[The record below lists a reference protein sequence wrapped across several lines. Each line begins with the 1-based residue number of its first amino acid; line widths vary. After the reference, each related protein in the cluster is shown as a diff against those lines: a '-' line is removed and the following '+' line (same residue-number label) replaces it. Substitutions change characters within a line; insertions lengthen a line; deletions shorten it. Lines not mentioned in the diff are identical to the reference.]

1 MLGGMSP
8 AQTRQ
13 GILQLLS
20 PAVGHLQK
28 SGRVRLKGAS
38 RNSRPWLASVLSR
51 LSDEPLLWIV
61 ENEPA
66 AEEACR
72 AAEFFLGASDRDP
85 ADPFTQ
91 KIHHF
96 PLHQTHPYDEVSPD
110 RFILADRL
118 SVLFRLK
125 HAEPPDLLVCSVPSL
140 MRLTLPPGALDAASQ
155 LVVAGQELDR
165 SELAAGLVQSGYL
178 HVPLVEDPGSFA
190 IRGGIIDVYTP
201 LLPLPVRIELLG
213 DEVESIRSFDPQ
225 TQRTVARLDGVFL
238 GPVREIIPDDDSRR
252 RALDSVSRVAD
263 ELDLPSSR
271 LVPFKRSLREGV
283 WFFGIESLL
292 PAFYQSL
299 ASVFDY
305 LGGRARVLLDDAGA
319 VFSAAEQVWQHAVT
333 AHEESTSSGN
343 LAFPPASMLLT
354 PEELKSNI
362 DALQYVAMGLSEDQI
377 PEVTLDCEDVSGLRE
392 RTGPEREGA
401 DPFSPTV
408 ELLNRWRQAGVF
420 PVVAASR
427 PVRAREFAGML
438 RRRNIPAR
446 VESRKFDPAWVEKR
460 RDPDHVLIVD
470 GDLTGGFACP
480 PAGVGF
486 LPDAEVFGRPVR
498 RERRIRTGVEL
509 AALKP
514 GDLVVHVDFGIGRF
528 DGLTKLEVA
537 GSEGDYLL
545 LEYRGNDRLY
555 LPVTR
560 MNLIE
565 RYSGPEGRRPPLCK
579 LGGKGWDRTKQ
590 KVHQEL
596 LEIADQLIRLHAARR
611 ARPGLAAELPGEDY
625 RSLEASFRYEETE
638 DQQRA
643 IQEVV
648 EDLTSQRAM
657 DRLVCGDVGFG
668 KTEVAVRAAYLQAL
682 SGRQTAVLVPTTV
695 LGLQHLET
703 FHTRLG
709 AKAVRVE
716 MLSRLVKTAR
726 QKSILADLADGR
738 VDVLIGTHRLL
749 GKDVRFKSLG
759 LVVID
764 EEHRFGVRHK
774 EKLKAIRA
782 DVDVLTLT
790 ATPLPRTLQMSLTG
804 LRDISVIRT
813 PPPGRRSI
821 RTLITRFSGRVI
833 EEAVRRELS
842 RGGQVF
848 FLHNWV
854 RSLPAMEKYLRRILP
869 GVRTARAHGKMSER
883 SLERVMT
890 DFIRR
895 EIDVLVCTSI
905 IESGLDIPSA
915 NTIIVNRADHFGL
928 SQLYQIRG
936 RVGRASERAYAYL
949 LIPGLS
955 SITPDA
961 RKRLEALSDF
971 TELGSGYR
979 VAAQDLEIRG
989 AGNLLGKAQS
999 GHIAAVGFELYS
1011 RLLERSVMECRGQ
1024 TSAAGS
1030 DPEISLPVAGF
1041 LPDDYV
1047 TDVDQR
1053 LDLYA
1058 RLSRAQTEEDVFEV
1072 EREIADRYGPEPEEV
1087 RNLCELMA
1095 IKMQL
1100 CLARFSAIE
1109 MKGDALYLRIDPAS
1123 PPEPGGLVHLAK
1135 EQSERVAIDQAGGL
1149 RIRLSSEERKEPL
1162 TAIRMLLARL
1172 LS

>member
-1 MLGGMSP
+1 
-8 AQTRQ
+8 
-13 GILQLLS
+13 
-20 PAVGHLQK
+20 
-28 SGRVRLKGAS
+28 
-38 RNSRPWLASVLSR
+38 
-51 LSDEPLLWIV
+51 
-61 ENEPA
+61 
-66 AEEACR
+66 
-72 AAEFFLGASDRDP
+72 
-85 ADPFTQ
+85 
-91 KIHHF
+91 
-96 PLHQTHPYDEVSPD
+96 
-110 RFILADRL
+110 
-118 SVLFRLK
+118 
-125 HAEPPDLLVCSVPSL
+125 
-140 MRLTLPPGALDAASQ
+140 
-155 LVVAGQELDR
+155 
-165 SELAAGLVQSGYL
+165 
-178 HVPLVEDPGSFA
+178 
-190 IRGGIIDVYTP
+190 
-201 LLPLPVRIELLG
+201 
-213 DEVESIRSFDPQ
+213 
-225 TQRTVARLDGVFL
+225 
-238 GPVREIIPDDDSRR
+238 
-252 RALDSVSRVAD
+252 
-263 ELDLPSSR
+263 
-271 LVPFKRSLREGV
+271 
-283 WFFGIESLL
+283 
-292 PAFYQSL
+292 
-299 ASVFDY
+299 
-305 LGGRARVLLDDAGA
+305 
-319 VFSAAEQVWQHAVT
+319 
-333 AHEESTSSGN
+333 
-343 LAFPPASMLLT
+343 
-354 PEELKSNI
+354 
-362 DALQYVAMGLSEDQI
+362 
-377 PEVTLDCEDVSGLRE
+377 
-392 RTGPEREGA
+392 
-401 DPFSPTV
+401 
-408 ELLNRWRQAGVF
+408 
-420 PVVAASR
+420 
-427 PVRAREFAGML
+427 
-438 RRRNIPAR
+438 
-446 VESRKFDPAWVEKR
+446 
-460 RDPDHVLIVD
+460 
-470 GDLTGGFACP
+470 
-480 PAGVGF
+480 
-486 LPDAEVFGRPVR
+486 VFGRPVR
-498 RERRIRTGVEL
+498 RERRLRAGVEL

-528 DGLTKLEVA
+528 AGLTKLEVA

-545 LEYRGNDRLY
+545 LGYRGNDRLY
-555 LPVTR
+555 LPVTK

-565 RYSGPEGRRPPLCK
+565 RYLGPEGRRPPLSK
-579 LGGKGWDRTKQ
+579 LGGKGWYRTKQ

-611 ARPGLAAELPGEDY
+611 ARPGLAADLPGEDY

-648 EDLTSQRAM
+648 DDLTSQRAM

-682 SGRQTAVLVPTTV
+682 SGRQTAVMVPTTV

-703 FHTRLG
+703 FRSRLG
-709 AKAVRVE
+709 SKAVRVE
-716 MLSRLVKTAR
+716 MLSRLVKPAR

-738 VDVLIGTHRLL
+738 VDVVVGTHRLL
-749 GKDVRFKSLG
+749 SRDVGFKSLG

-774 EKLKAIRA
+774 ERLKALRA

-854 RSLPAMEKYLRRILP
+854 GSLPAMERYLRRILP

-895 EIDVLVCTSI
+895 ETDVLLCTSI

-979 VAAQDLEIRG
+979 IAAQDLEIRG

-1011 RLLERSVMECRGQ
+1011 RLLERAVMECRGQ
-1024 TSAAGS
+1024 TSSAGP
-1030 DPEISLPVAGF
+1030 DPEVSLPVAGF
-1041 LPDDYV
+1041 LPDEYV
-1047 TDVDQR
+1047 DDVDQR

-1095 IKMQL
+1095 IKIQL
-1100 CLARFSAIE
+1100 RLARFSAIE
-1109 MKGDALYLRIDPAS
+1109 MKGDTLYLRIDPDR
-1123 PPEPGGLVHLAK
+1123 PPETGGLVQLAR
-1135 EQSERVAIDQAGGL
+1135 EQSERVSIDQAGSL
-1149 RIRLSSEERKEPL
+1149 RIGLSPSDRGEPL

-1172 LS
+1172 LP